1 MSDFQI
7 IKEPQQA
14 YIASSPT
21 SERTLVY
28 VSSEPKI
35 QYDHGLPPPVTY
47 KERERKRSVWCTK
60 SCMWAIIVLCV
71 VLGISLAVSLA
82 VVLT

>member
-1 MSDFQI
+1 MADI
-7 IKEPQQA
+7 YTIKEPPHA
-14 YIASSPT
+14 YMAGSPT
-21 SERTLVY
+21 SERTLIY
-28 VSSEPKI
+28 VNSQSKLE
-35 QYDHGLPPPVTY
+35 GLPMPVTY
-47 KERERKRSVWCTK
+47 KERKRSVWCSK